1 QVGPAVLIPRPETEE
16 LVNWILQENR
26 GRQSLRILDIGT
38 GSGAIALAL
47 KRKMP
52 DALLSALDVSEE
64 ALETARH
71 NAAQNQVS
79 VNFISDNILKPA
91 NDQLLQQKFD
101 IIVSNP
107 PYIHPREK
115 A

>member
-1 QVGPAVLIPRPETEE
+1 
-16 LVNWILQENR
+16 
-26 GRQSLRILDIGT
+26 DIGT
-38 GSGAIALAL
+38 GSGASALAL

-115 A
+115 AEMHQNVLDFEPCKALFVPGDDALIFYRSI